1 MTAFNYLHV
10 LAIGLVVIGWGARV
24 WAAEDDV
31 TILAPP
37 VVATNAPT
45 DTALAPDGTPVI
57 HKSFHKKSDSAT
69 ISAPATATTDL
80 QALANQPATVVK
92 TPPAGWTLGANPV
105 QVATTASGNSSSL
118 VPTVETG
125 LPIARHSVVGSTTVK
140 GSTPIPTSATL
151 PSVTYGDPEAI
162 PHKSP
167 LSSVPS
173 ALSSTTVAS
182 YSPRPR
188 EMSLVD
194 DSSPNPSRSKNGP
207 KNNYP
212 WKTNIITTVFWIG
225 EGGSTIS
232 STDNVKSSW
241 DEEWVSSNGGAD
253 SPIHR
258 NGYASAFHAATLNP
272 FYIALPFNDLAFP
285 DKAKKWLPAGWHRPP
300 RDGKQ
305 VSACKDRWVEIKA
318 EDGSGHTCYAQWED
332 VGPLRYDHAEY
343 VFGSERPD
351 TYTRAGL
358 DVSPAV
364 AQYLNI
370 NSDKK
375 AMTRWR
381 FVDAEDVPPG
391 AWLKY
396 EEEHVLYQAF
406 RDMKSGKASS
416 LPIQKS
422 VEPIEDAP
430 GIDSNQKKVGAA
442 KG

>member
-1 MTAFNYLHV
+1 MTAFNYLYV
-10 LAIGLVVIGWGARV
+10 LAIGLVVMGWGMRA
-24 WAAEDDV
+24 WAEDDV

-37 VVATNAPT
+37 VAATNAPT
-45 DTALAPDGTPVI
+45 ATAFAPDGTPVI
-57 HKSFHKKSDSAT
+57 HKSFHKKSDSAPT
-69 ISAPATATTDL
+69 SATVAGITGL

-92 TPPAGWTLGANPV
+92 TPPAAWTLGADPA
-105 QVATTASGNSSSL
+105 QAAATASGSPSSL

-125 LPIARHSVVGSTTVK
+125 LPIARHSAVGSTTVK

-151 PSVTYGDPEAI
+151 PSVTYGDPGAI
-162 PHKSP
+162 PRKSS

-182 YSPRPR
+182 YSPPSR
-188 EMSLVD
+188 ELNLGD
-194 DSSPNPSRSKNGP
+194 DSSSSLSTGKKGP

-212 WKTNIITTVFWIG
+212 WKTSIITTVFWIG

-232 STDNVKSSW
+232 PTDNVKSSW
-241 DEEWVSSNGGAD
+241 DEEWMKSNGGTD
-253 SPIHR
+253 SPTHR

-300 RDGKQ
+300 KDGKQ

-343 VFGSERPD
+343 VFGPERPD

-381 FVDAEDVPPG
+381 FVDDNDVPPG

-406 RDMKSGKASS
+406 RNMKSGKTASQ
-416 LPIQKS
+416 PIQKS
-422 VEPIEDAP
+422 AEPTEDVP
-430 GIDSNQKKVGAA
+430 GIDSTKKKVGAA